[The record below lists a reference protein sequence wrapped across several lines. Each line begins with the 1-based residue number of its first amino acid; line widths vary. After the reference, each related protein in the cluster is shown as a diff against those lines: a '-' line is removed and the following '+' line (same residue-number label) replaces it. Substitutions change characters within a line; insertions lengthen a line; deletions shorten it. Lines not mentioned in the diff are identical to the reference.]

1 MVVLDF
7 LGTSTQH
14 IFFVVSSNVLV
25 SGSSGHV
32 MTSGVLAVVVS
43 PSSFPLALLSLFV
56 SLALFLKIFVVLW
69 LSPSFV
75 SVPSLLSFFS
85 VFSVPFYLSWFWTV
99 TLLLL
104 ALRHDLL
111 FVTLYILNKQGFR
124 YMWGAEC
131 WLHALHI

>member
-1 MVVLDF
+1 
-7 LGTSTQH
+7 
-14 IFFVVSSNVLV
+14 
-25 SGSSGHV
+25 
-32 MTSGVLAVVVS
+32 MTVQNQ
-43 PSSFPLALLSLFV
+43 
-56 SLALFLKIFVVLW
+56 LKFVVLW

-111 FVTLYILNKQGFR
+111 FVTLYTLNPVNKTGFVTSTR
-124 YMWGAEC
+124 K
-131 WLHALHI
+131 ISSVTF

>member
-43 PSSFPLALLSLFV
+43 PSS
-56 SLALFLKIFVVLW
+56 W
-69 LSPSFV
+69 
-75 SVPSLLSFFS
+75 FFGC
-85 VFSVPFYLSWFWTV
+85 
-99 TLLLL
+99 LLLL
-104 ALRHDLL
+104 FLFLL
-111 FVTLYILNKQGFR
+111 FCLSFPFSLFLST
-124 YMWGAEC
+124 
-131 WLHALHI
+131 